1 MSERQS
7 YESRIA
13 DSKLKR
19 FASHWQ
25 PTPGRAADRD
35 SGEPQSSDN
44 HSINLSKMED
54 PRRSG
59 LSMFNGLKVGQAGMI
74 WGPDGMLIGRVQDD
88 GLTSPE
94 ELEGYPLNERG
105 EVLDEDGRKV
115 AQALVHEIFADTRPR
130 GAREHSFYKI
140 RPDENGRYHCPY
152 ATLEVCGYRPQKLK
166 SSFQSVM
173 PGDLSTCSC

>member
-7 YESRIA
+7 YVSRMA
-13 DSKLKR
+13 DLKLKR

-35 SGEPQSSDN
+35 SGEPQSSN
-44 HSINLSKMED
+44 NPSINSSNMED

-74 WGPDGMLIGRVQDD
+74 WGPDGMLLGRVQDD
-88 GLTSPE
+88 GLASPE

-140 RPDENGRYHCPY
+140 RADENGRYHCPY
-152 ATLEVCGYRPQKLK
+152 ATLEICGYRPQKLK
-166 SSFQSVM
+166 SNFESVM

>member
-1 MSERQS
+1 M
-7 YESRIA
+7 A
-13 DSKLKR
+13 DVKLKR

-25 PTPGRAADRD
+25 STPRRATDRD
-35 SGEPQSSDN
+35 SGENQSSDN
-44 HSINLSKMED
+44 QSINSNMMET

-59 LSMFNGLKVGQAGMI
+59 VGMFNGLKVGQAGMI
-74 WGPDGMLIGRVQDD
+74 WGRDGMLLGRVQDD
-88 GLTSPE
+88 GLASPE

-105 EVLDEDGRKV
+105 EVLDKDGRKV

-166 SSFQSVM
+166 STFESVM